1 MMDSATLSLFMGK
14 FIIALLFFIRISSFL
29 FVAPIFSNSGVI
41 PHLKIIIAIFL
52 TLFITTSF
60 WNDQPQIDFHLW
72 NIVLLA
78 FKELMVGFAIGF
90 SAQLVFYAARFAGG
104 LIDFDMGYHTSLLFD
119 QNASSPSLIGQVYD
133 LVVLMVFLLING
145 HHFLIETLFTS
156 FKIVPISVA
165 TPTEA
170 TISIVVKYAT
180 SIFIVAIKIAAPAII
195 ALFVTNLAL
204 ALLSRI
210 APQTNIFILSFQVK
224 VVVGLV
230 ILLVSVPFVVYFIK
244 YSLQDFQDIT
254 MRWLL
259 SLNPGVI

>member
-1 MMDSATLSLFMGK
+1 MIDSATLNLFMGK

-29 FVAPIFSNSGVI
+29 FVAPIFSNSGVT

-52 TLFITTSF
+52 TFFITTSL
-60 WNDQPQIDFHLW
+60 WNEQPQIDFHLW

-104 LIDFDMGYHTSLLFD
+104 LIDFDMGFHTSLLFD

-133 LVVLMVFLLING
+133 LVVLMIFLLING
-145 HHFLIETLFTS
+145 HHFLIETLFAS
-156 FKIVPISVA
+156 FRIVPISIA
-165 TPTEA
+165 TPTDA
-170 TISIVVKYAT
+170 TISVIVKYAT
-180 SIFIVAIKIAAPAII
+180 TIFIVAIKIAAPAIMS
-195 ALFVTNLAL
+195 LFITNLAL

-210 APQTNIFILSFQVK
+210 APQTNIFFLSFQIK

-244 YSLQDFQDIT
+244 YSLQDFQNIT
-254 MRWLL
+254 MQWLV
-259 SLNPGVI
+259 SLNPGVL